1 MRGEHG
7 GFPWSALC
15 CFCLLAGRE
24 GSPSGIS
31 AVLSEH
37 LEGCAPS
44 PVWGG
49 EISLDLGSGCPEGSH
64 TEAIAGLLCRTMA
77 FLSLPLLQIRPEGL
91 GREMEQLSQSSLHRN
106 IKQGVMAPA
115 TPLQN
120 GCLGAGSGS

>member
-1 MRGEHG
+1 MRGEQG

-31 AVLSEH
+31 AVVSEH

-64 TEAIAGLLCRTMA
+64 TGYCRA
-77 FLSLPLLQIRPEGL
+77 ALQDHGI
-91 GREMEQLSQSSLHRN
+91 SQ
-106 IKQGVMAPA
+106 PP
-115 TPLQN
+115 TP
-120 GCLGAGSGS
+120 SDKT